1 MQHINNKAEFE
12 QLIKENNNVVIDF
25 YATWC
30 GPCKMLAPIIEQL
43 ANEVNNV
50 KIVKVDVD
58 VAGDL
63 AELFGIT
70 SIPTVV
76 YIKNQKMVLRELG
89 FKPKT
94 AILENI
100 NTIFGE

>member
-12 QLIKENNNVVIDF
+12 QLINENNNVVIDF

-30 GPCKMLAPIIEQL
+30 GPCKMLAPIIEQV
-43 ANEVNNV
+43 ANEVSHV

-58 VAGDL
+58 VASDL

-76 YIKNQKMVLRELG
+76 YIKNQKLELRELG
-89 FKPKT
+89 FKPKA
-94 AILENI
+94 AILDNI
-100 NTIFGE
+100 NKIFG

>member
-30 GPCKMLAPIIEQL
+30 GPCKMLAPIIEQV
-43 ANEVNNV
+43 ANEVSHV

-76 YIKNQKMVLRELG
+76 YIKNQKLELRELG
-89 FKPKT
+89 FKPKA
-94 AILENI
+94 AILDNI
-100 NTIFGE
+100 SKIFV

>member
-12 QLIKENNNVVIDF
+12 QLINENNNVVIDF

-30 GPCKMLAPIIEQL
+30 GPCKMLAPIIEQV
-43 ANEVNNV
+43 ANEVSHV

-76 YIKNQKMVLRELG
+76 YIKNQKLELRELG

-94 AILENI
+94 AILDNI
-100 NTIFGE
+100 NKIFGL

>member
-1 MQHINNKAEFE
+1 MQHIKTKAEFE
-12 QLIKENNNVVIDF
+12 TLIQENNNVVIDF

-30 GPCKMLAPIIEQL
+30 GPCKMLAPIFEQVSQ
-43 ANEVNNV
+43 EKDNV
-50 KIVKVDVD
+50 KLVKVDVD
-58 VAGDL
+58 EAPEL
-63 AELFGIT
+63 ASLFGIQ

-76 YIKNQKMVLRELG
+76 YIKNQKMALRELG

-100 NTIFGE
+100 KTIFE